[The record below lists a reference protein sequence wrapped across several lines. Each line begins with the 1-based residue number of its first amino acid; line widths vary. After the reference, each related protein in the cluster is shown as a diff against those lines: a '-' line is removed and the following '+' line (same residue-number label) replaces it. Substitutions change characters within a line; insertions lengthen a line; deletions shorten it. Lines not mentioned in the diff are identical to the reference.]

1 MTIQSNESE
10 SRISSMFTVR
20 RAGEKDCEEIW
31 RVHMRAIRG
40 IANSHYTPAEIEA
53 WASPR
58 KPEHYIESIRN
69 KEFYVAEEDDAV
81 IGFGTLNYKQSEIE
95 AVYVSP
101 AVVRRGVGLA
111 ILRRLEERARDLGI
125 KSLKMDASLNAVPFY
140 KSAGY
145 ESQKEMKHRLAC
157 GIEIS
162 CILMTKELSA

>member
-1 MTIQSNESE
+1 
-10 SRISSMFTVR
+10 MFIVR
-20 RAGEKDCEEIW
+20 RAREEDCEGIW
-31 RVHMRAIRG
+31 LIHKRAIRE
-40 IANSHYTPAEIEA
+40 IANSHYTPEEIEA

-58 KPEHYIESIRN
+58 KPEHYVESIRN
-69 KEFYVAEEDDAV
+69 KEFYVAEEDGAV
-81 IGFGTLNYKQSEIE
+81 IGFGTLNHKQNEIE

-111 ILRRLEERARDLGI
+111 ILRRLEERARGLGI

-157 GIEIS
+157 GVEIS
-162 CILMTKELSA
+162 CIFMTKQLSA

>member
-1 MTIQSNESE
+1 
-10 SRISSMFTVR
+10 MFTVR
-20 RAGEKDCEEIW
+20 RAREEDCKAIW
-31 RVHMRAIRG
+31 RVHMRAIKE
-40 IANSHYTPAEIEA
+40 IANSHYTPGEIEA

-58 KPEHYIESIRN
+58 KPEHYVESIRN
-69 KEFYVAEEDDAV
+69 KEFYVAEEDGGV
-81 IGFGTLNYKQSEIE
+81 IGFGTLDHKQNEIE

-101 AVVRRGVGLA
+101 KVARRGVGLA
-111 ILRRLEERARDLGI
+111 ILRRLEERARGLGI

-145 ESQKEMKHRLAC
+145 ESQKEMKHRLVS